1 MTIKVG
7 DRLPAGSFKSVGAEG
22 PAEVTVA
29 DYFSGAKVALF
40 GVPGAFTPTCHANHL
55 PGFLAR
61 LDALKAKGVD
71 KVACL
76 AVNDVH
82 VLKAWA
88 AATGAAGRIDF
99 LADGNADYVKLIGLE
114 SDRSVAG
121 MGLRAVRFSML
132 VEDGVV
138 KALNVDATPGKV
150 EDTGADRLL
159 EQI

>member
-1 MTIKVG
+1 MTIMVG
-7 DRLPAGSFKSVGAEG
+7 DRLPAGSFKTIGDKG
-22 PAEVTVA
+22 PVDINAA
-29 DYFSGAKVALF
+29 DYFGGARVALF

-55 PGFLAR
+55 PGFLSL

-88 AATGAAGRIDF
+88 AATGAAGGIDF
-99 LADGNADYVKLIGLE
+99 LADGNADYIKALGLE
-114 SDRSVAG
+114 SDRSAAG
-121 MGLRAVRFSML
+121 MGLRSTRFSMF
-132 VEDGVV
+132 VDDGVV
-138 KALNVDATPGKV
+138 KALNVEATPGKV
-150 EDTGADRLL
+150 GDTGAEYLL

>member
-7 DRLPAGSFKSVGAEG
+7 ERLPAGTFKTVTGAG
-22 PAEVTVA
+22 AADVTVA
-29 DYFSGAKVALF
+29 DYFSGARVALF
-40 GVPGAFTPTCHANHL
+40 AVPGAFTPTCHANHL
-55 PGFLAR
+55 PGFLVN
-61 LDALKAKGVD
+61 LDALKAKGID

-99 LADGNADYVKLIGLE
+99 LADGNADYVRALGLE
-114 SDRSVAG
+114 SDRSAAG

-138 KALNVDATPGKV
+138 KVLNVESTPGKV
-150 EDTGADRLL
+150 GDTGAEHLL

>member
-7 DRLPAGSFKSVGAEG
+7 DRLPEGSFKRVTEQG
-22 PAEVTVA
+22 PADVSVA
-29 DYFSGAKVALF
+29 DYFTGARVALF
-40 GVPGAFTPTCHANHL
+40 AVPGAFTPTCHANHL
-55 PGFLAR
+55 PGFLAG

-99 LADGNADYVKLIGLE
+99 LADGNADYVRKLGLE
-114 SDRSVAG
+114 SDRSSAG
-121 MGLRAVRFSML
+121 MGLRATRFSML
-132 VEDGVV
+132 VDDGVV
-138 KALNVDATPGKV
+138 KALNVEGTPGKV
-150 EDTGADRLL
+150 GETGAERLL

>member
-1 MTIKVG
+1 MAIKVG
-7 DRLPAGSFKSVGAEG
+7 DRLPAGKFRTMGAEG
-22 PAEVTVA
+22 PVDVTVA
-29 DYFSGAKVALF
+29 DYFGGAKVALF

-55 PGFLAR
+55 PGFLA
-61 LDALKAKGVD
+61 LFDALKAKGVD

-88 AATGAAGRIDF
+88 AATGAAGKIDF
-99 LADGNADYVKLIGLE
+99 LADGNADYVKLLGLE
-114 SDRSVAG
+114 SDRSPAG
-121 MGLRAVRFSML
+121 MGLRATRFSML

-138 KALNVDATPGKV
+138 KVLNVEGTPGKV
-150 EDTGADRLL
+150 GDTGAERLL